1 MPGAAVQIIDVVA
14 QLNLKDA
21 KLFKQLGYID
31 GAWVGAEGGRMLE
44 VNNPATGD
52 IIGTIPNMGAAET
65 KKAIEAASKAL
76 EGWKTMLA
84 SDRAKI
90 LKKWADLQLENIDDL
105 CKILTTEQGKPL
117 AQAKAEIQSGI
128 DYVVWMA
135 EEGRRV
141 YGDVIPT
148 HNKTHR
154 LVTLKQPVGVCA
166 MITPWNFPSSMITR
180 KTGPALAAG
189 CTVVMKPSEFT
200 PFSALALAELAERAG
215 IPKGVLN
222 IVIGEAQPI
231 GKEMTDSPI
240 VKKLSFTG
248 STAVGKIL
256 FTQCAGSVKKVSM
269 ELGGNA
275 PFIVFDDADVDA
287 AVAGAIASKFR
298 NAGQTCVCANRIF
311 VQEGIYDV
319 FAQKFTEAVAKM
331 KVGNGLEEGVEIG
344 PMINVK
350 GMEKVEQHL
359 SDAAQ
364 KGGKVTTGGKRHKL
378 GESFFEPTV
387 VTGATPDMK
396 FFREETFGP
405 LAPLFKFKTDDDVI
419 KMANDTEYG
428 LAAYFYSNNMAR
440 IWRVGEALE
449 YGMVG
454 VNSVAIV
461 AAQAPFGGWKQSGIG
476 TEGSKYGIEDYL
488 EIKLLSLGGL

>member
-14 QLNLKDA
+14 QLNLKDS

-31 GAWVGAEGGRMLE
+31 GAWTSAEGGRMLE

-65 KKAIEAASKAL
+65 KKAIDAASKAL

-84 SDRAKI
+84 ADRAKI

-105 CKILTTEQGKPL
+105 AKILTAEQGKPL

-231 GKEMTDSPI
+231 GKEMTDNPT

-256 FTQCAGSVKKVSM
+256 LTQCAASVKKVSM

-275 PFIVFDDADVDA
+275 PFIVFDDADIDA
-287 AVAGAIASKFR
+287 AVTGAIASKFR

-311 VQEGIYDV
+311 VQEGIYDA

-359 SDAAQ
+359 SDATQ

-387 VTGATPDMK
+387 VTGATSEMK

-419 KMANDTEYG
+419 KLANDTEYG

>member
-14 QLNLKDA
+14 QLNLKDSA
-21 KLFKQLGYID
+21 LFRQLGYID
-31 GAWVGAEGGRMLE
+31 GAWTGAEGGRMLE

-52 IIGTIPNMGAAET
+52 VIGTVPNMGAAET
-65 KKAIEAASKAL
+65 KKAIDAAQKAL

-90 LKKWADLQLENIDDL
+90 LKKWADLQLENIEDL
-105 CKILTTEQGKPL
+105 AKILTAEQGKPL
-117 AQAKAEIQSGI
+117 AQSKAEIQSGI

-231 GKEMTDSPI
+231 GKEMTDNPT

-256 FTQCAGSVKKVSM
+256 LTQCASSVKKVSM

-275 PFIVFDDADVDA
+275 PFIVFDDADIDA
-287 AVAGAIASKFR
+287 AVTGAIASKFR

-311 VQEGIYDV
+311 VQEGIYDA
-319 FAQKFTEAVAKM
+319 FTQKFTEAVAKM

-350 GMEKVEQHL
+350 GIEKVEQHL
-359 SDAAQ
+359 SDATQ

-387 VTGATPDMK
+387 VANATPDMK

-419 KMANDTEYG
+419 RMANDTEYG

>member
-14 QLNLKDA
+14 QLNLKDS
-21 KLFKQLGYID
+21 KLFRQLGYID
-31 GAWVGAEGGRMLE
+31 GAWTSAEGGRMLE

-52 IIGTIPNMGAAET
+52 IIGTVPNMGAAET
-65 KKAIEAASKAL
+65 KKAIDAASKAL

-84 SDRAKI
+84 ADRAKI

-105 CKILTTEQGKPL
+105 AKILTAEQGKPL
-117 AQAKAEIQSGI
+117 AQSKAEIQSGI

-231 GKEMTDSPI
+231 GKEMTDNPT

-256 FTQCAGSVKKVSM
+256 LTQCASSVKKVSM

-275 PFIVFDDADVDA
+275 PFIVFDDADIDA
-287 AVAGAIASKFR
+287 AVTGAIASKFR

-311 VQEGIYDV
+311 VQEGIYDA
-319 FAQKFTEAVAKM
+319 FTQKFTEAVAKM

-359 SDAAQ
+359 SDATQ

-387 VTGATPDMK
+387 VANATPDMK

-419 KMANDTEYG
+419 RMANDTEYG